1 MSREGAKRGSVQ
13 APTGGTPIWVWLVY
27 GLGMLGATILIASGL
42 FVLGAYIA
50 EDDVPVTT
58 NVSIPALVLWGGLL
72 VVAVVLWLR
81 RRKGR
86 AP

>member
-1 MSREGAKRGSVQ
+1 MGS
-13 APTGGTPIWVWLVY
+13 
-27 GLGMLGATILIASGL
+27 
-42 FVLGAYIA
+42 VLGAYIA

-58 NVSIPALVLWGGLL
+58 NVSIPALVLWGGLF